1 VLIIFSFNR
10 VAYLS
15 YIRYLLYEKNN
26 FLLITLI
33 FLFTNQFSERKER
46 KRMWKKSMWAKKRG
60 KKRMAFNPYLD
71 KKKKDKP
78 SSKMAKEEREGVRKM
93 RRDYKKQNKRN
104 MKKLGIKPTKVK
116 KA

>member
-1 VLIIFSFNR
+1 MKKIIS
-10 VAYLS
+10 
-15 YIRYLLYEKNN
+15 YLLLLFF
-26 FLLITLI
+26 FLQMPLEA
-33 FLFTNQFSERKER
+33 QFSERKER
-46 KRMWKKSMWAKKRG
+46 KRMWKKSIWAKKRG

-104 MKKLGIKPTKVK
+104 MKKLGIKPAKVK